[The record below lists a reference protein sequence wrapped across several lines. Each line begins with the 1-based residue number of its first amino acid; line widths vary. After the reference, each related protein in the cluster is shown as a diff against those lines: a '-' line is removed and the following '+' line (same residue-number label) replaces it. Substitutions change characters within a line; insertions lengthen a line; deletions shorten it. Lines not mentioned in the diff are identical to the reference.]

1 MAQSI
6 RIKDNDC
13 VFFTNSKP
21 YKHKV
26 DAMKI
31 MNKENMKNID
41 DGNKDKNGKQ
51 IFGTRK
57 LLGFFIIDPEKYKN
71 IKTSKDVIVNFKDKV
86 LLIISYW
93 MKQNDIMQN
102 EDVMNLV
109 QLFVSGKMQYIK
121 M

>member
-1 MAQSI
+1 MDKTESSYFGGNYHSEGFDKEYIKAVALYYFDISENVEGGGLSFMDPTYRHFGSSGTQSI

-51 IFGTRK
+51 IFGT
-57 LLGFFIIDPEKYKN
+57 
-71 IKTSKDVIVNFKDKV
+71 
-86 LLIISYW
+86 
-93 MKQNDIMQN
+93 
-102 EDVMNLV
+102 
-109 QLFVSGKMQYIK
+109 
-121 M
+121 